1 MLESLLSF
9 GLSRILNYDM
19 DFTSPRTRLAL
30 SKPPGELFLD
40 LNLSLN
46 SVFLLVLSMFC
57 CSFLSLLSYT
67 ALKKLLGYACSTITT
82 GTTITPSLNVPRRRH
97 QIFRALSSFVVP
109 TPLVKSRFPANFLRL
124 AISSSGS
131 SSANSLDTVQIDL
144 ALLLTYLFSGRLEL
158 RERWKENEGN
168 NINFL
173 NPLELLLKGTLEV
186 DGYRFKLKIGRKI
199 WASVSSWVFLA
210 GYVGS
215 LTTTAT
221 VSPQSAPPAPP
232 ARFMQHI
239 RTLKIDLDSA
249 SYASLETTL
258 KTFIISIPFG
268 GQGLVE
274 FSVLAPQIKWFSTEF
289 VLCAISFR
297 HPVSNDTPTPTPMLL
312 SLKHVIEILS
322 SACTSSSSD
331 LSPLQIISCTNSSFE
346 RSSALSQAVRDRDS
360 GEGNAYGEGAW
371 MRKRSIMM
379 WQAAVLHVGW
389 VQRWVVV
396 VSK

>member
-1 MLESLLSF
+1 
-9 GLSRILNYDM
+9 M
-19 DFTSPRTRLAL
+19 DFTSPKTQLAL
-30 SKPPGELFLD
+30 SKPPRELFLD
-40 LNLSLN
+40 LNSSLN
-46 SVFLLVLSMFC
+46 SVFLLKV
-57 CSFLSLLSYT
+57 
-67 ALKKLLGYACSTITT
+67 LGYACSTTTT
-82 GTTITPSLNVPRRRH
+82 GTAITSSLNVPRRRH
-97 QIFRALSSFVVP
+97 QIFRALSSFVTP

-131 SSANSLDTVQIDL
+131 NSANSLDTVEIDL

-168 NINFL
+168 NVKFL

-186 DGYRFKLKIGRKI
+186 DGYRYKLKIGRKI

-210 GYVGS
+210 GYGGS

-221 VSPQSAPPAPP
+221 VSPQSVPP
-232 ARFMQHI
+232 ARFTRDI
-239 RTLKIDLDSA
+239 RPLKIDLDSA

-258 KTFIISIPFG
+258 KAFIISIPFG

-297 HPVSNDTPTPTPMLL
+297 HPVSNDIPTPTPMLL

-331 LSPLQIISCTNSSFE
+331 SSPLQIISCTNSSSE
-346 RSSALSQAVRDRDS
+346 RSSALCQAVRDWDS
-360 GEGNAYGEGAW
+360 GEGRRNAYGEGAW
-371 MRKRSIMM
+371 MRKRSIMI